1 MSLSDDDVERIAQR
15 VVEKL
20 YESKLIRKPKL
31 PANDNMQSVA
41 YATEGVSVERSAYL
55 LARQRAKRAR
65 SRKGA

>member
-1 MSLSDDDVERIAQR
+1 MSLTDDDVERIAQR

-41 YATEGVSVERSAYL
+41 YASDGVSQER
-55 LARQRAKRAR
+55 RAEIRAAIRAR
-65 SRKGA
+65 RARRGVVY